1 MKAVKVSNYLAN
13 VSILALLLR
22 ILESGQSIS
31 VIQRLGRH
39 LEALIITPK
48 IGKIS
53 RSEEEAAEESRI
65 RKFNKRLRSLRM
77 MRERERVR
85 LAITRYEKQRRETEG
100 ERGPVKQ
107 SIMKLGEGG
116 GG

>member
-1 MKAVKVSNYLAN
+1 
-13 VSILALLLR
+13 
-22 ILESGQSIS
+22 
-31 VIQRLGRH
+31 
-39 LEALIITPK
+39 
-48 IGKIS
+48 
-53 RSEEEAAEESRI
+53 
-65 RKFNKRLRSLRM
+65 
-77 MRERERVR
+77 VR